1 MSEHYGAESNGP
13 DAALLPRHRTPIVAG
28 AAALVAAAV
37 VAGVAVTNSDGPLV
51 SGSGSMAQVA
61 PAMDQKGSG
70 KHGSG
75 SNPGSGPD
83 GASATGTASSAQQV
97 GVVDVNTVLKYQ
109 RARAAGTG
117 MVLSSSGEIVTNNH
131 VIAGATSISVQV
143 VSTGKTYTATVVG
156 TAPSRDIAVLQLRNA
171 SGLQLANLGT
181 AANLAATQVGATVT
195 GVGNAGGT
203 GGVPSAATGTVLAL
217 NQSLTATDENG
228 QHPERLTGMIET
240 DAAIAAG
247 DSGGPLYDSADHVIG
262 MDTAA
267 STNRRGTTVGF
278 AIPITTAT
286 AIAGQIEAGQ
296 ASASIHLGYPGFLGV
311 SATDTSA
318 GAGIESVLAGGP
330 AANAGI
336 VAGDVVTAVGGTSIN
351 SASALSAALAAH
363 DPGEAVSV
371 TWLDAGGQTHH
382 AVVTLGTGP
391 AD

>member
-13 DAALLPRHRTPIVAG
+13 DAAQPPRHRTSIVAG

-61 PAMDQKGSG
+61 PAMDQSG

-75 SNPGSGPD
+75 SNPGSGPN
-83 GASATGTASSAQQV
+83 GASATGTASSAQQI

-117 MVLSSSGEIVTNNH
+117 MVLSSSGDILTNNH

-171 SGLQLANLGT
+171 SGLQPANLGT

-240 DAAIAAG
+240 DAAIASG

-267 STNRRGTTVGF
+267 SANRRGTTVGF

-286 AIAGQIEAGQ
+286 AIADQIEAGQ
-296 ASASIHLGYPGFLGV
+296 ASAMIHLGYPGFLGV

-318 GAGIESVLAGGP
+318 GARIESVLAGGP

-336 VAGDVVTAVGGTSIN
+336 VAGDVITAVGGTSIN
-351 SASALSAALAAH
+351 SAGALSAALAAH

-371 TWLDAGGQTHH
+371 TWLDVGGQTHH